1 MSYIDTTFERGGDLV
16 KTVAKAYEGWNS
28 SKKKGCQFYDQQF
41 LEYRG
46 DVTLRV
52 AVWVS
57 GSYSPTT
64 AVADEPFDCSA
75 MFPLDLSAHYKD
87 ETLEASTARGRI
99 FISMSL
105 RRELPWIVT
114 SNGKPAVDSG
124 DLIVAQHRNAAYV
137 LRYMLVFN
145 LPSSKRGNYKEWD
158 LLPFLPGGLVERN
171 RRKH

>member
-1 MSYIDTTFERGGDLV
+1 MSYIDTSFERGGDVV
-16 KTVAKAYEGWNS
+16 KTVARVYGGWNS
-28 SKKKGCQFYDQQF
+28 SKKTGCQFYDQQF
-41 LEYRG
+41 LDYRG

-52 AVWVS
+52 AVWMS
-57 GSYSPTT
+57 GSYSRNS
-64 AVADEPFDCSA
+64 AVADDSSDSST
-75 MFPLDLSAHYKD
+75 MFPLDFSAHYKD
-87 ETLEASTARGRI
+87 ESLEASTARGRVSI
-99 FISMSL
+99 LMSL

-124 DLIVAQHRNAAYV
+124 SLIVAQYLNTAYL

-145 LPSSKRGNYKEWD
+145 LPSSKKGNYKEWD